1 MEPLLRG
8 VEVISL
14 PRPGV
19 LLFQLL
25 EALGLVKTQPPELLT
40 PAVVVCSVMLS
51 LRATSAVVCPW
62 ASAIS
67 ASRSLRMICSGV
79 CCFRPIPSP
88 LSLIPDPITHFRSG
102 PISGG
107 QVNATNPFAVWA
119 ARRFFALP
127 YYRAKISVV
136 SSGDGIQ
143 YRCTRRASGRPVR
156 FSAEYGPTSKVY
168 EAKPGSLEY
177 FLTERYCLYAQAKNG
192 RVLRTEIHHVP
203 WPLQEARANIEI
215 NELHVPHGFQIS
227 GPPSTLHFARR
238 LDVVVWRPEVVEP

>member
-1 MEPLLRG
+1 MHPSFSRTDHRPWPLPQKRWQSRQTWHDLLFAHWPVAVSDVRSLVPESLDIQEFAGSSWVG
-8 VEVISL
+8 VVPFHMTGVARRSL
-14 PRPGV
+14 PDIPGLSAFPELNLRLYVERDGKPGV
-19 LLFQLL
+19 WF
-25 EALGLVKTQPPELLT
+25 
-40 PAVVVCSVMLS
+40 LS
-51 LRATSAVVCPW
+51 L
-62 ASAIS
+62 
-67 ASRSLRMICSGV
+67 
-79 CCFRPIPSP
+79 
-88 LSLIPDPITHFRSG
+88 D
-102 PISGG
+102 
-107 QVNATNPFAVWA
+107 ATNPIAVWA

-143 YRCTRRASGRPVR
+143 YRCTRRGSGRPVR

-192 RVLRTEIHHVP
+192 RVFRTEIHHVP

-238 LDVVVWRPEVVEP
+238 LDVVVWRPEALEL